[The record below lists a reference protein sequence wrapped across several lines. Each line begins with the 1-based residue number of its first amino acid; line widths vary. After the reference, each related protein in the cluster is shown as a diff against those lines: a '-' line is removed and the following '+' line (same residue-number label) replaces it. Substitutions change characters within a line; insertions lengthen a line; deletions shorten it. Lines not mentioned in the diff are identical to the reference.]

1 MSKWKHVLTFD
12 PDPILRAEYDM
23 SMEGIDQTYIQW
35 LETQLKVA
43 REFQRR
49 FEAMELLCIKHGID
63 TSEVRK

>member
-1 MSKWKHVLTFD
+1 MKDTYEYT
-12 PDPILRAEYDM
+12 PDTKLFYEYKTSFEGMDQSYAE
-23 SMEGIDQTYIQW
+23 W
-35 LETQLKVA
+35 LETELKVA